1 MTERREQGMD
11 GRTFG
16 ALAALVILCAPLLL
30 SAAADAAAS
39 DVTVSTIRI
48 SPEVL
53 MRGDTATVT
62 LSVDNRGTTSVA
74 VRRAFLLGEPNF
86 IRALN
91 DPYQTVGDIGAG
103 NSRDFSFLIRADG
116 PDGTYYPRFVLD
128 FRDANSLSVPIPVE
142 VKSTELALSVLDRP
156 DRFSRGRKDTV
167 TVLLGNPRTADV
179 TGVNLHMEGEGLDTT
194 PSSYFIGALAPDAS
208 ATVSF
213 NITPREAGN
222 LSITAVYQNGAN
234 LHRRTIFLPVMVD
247 DDLKRASLVA
257 SNLVVTREG
266 GTYRMTG
273 DVSNAGL
280 EVANAVTVTA
290 GGSAVPVDPFRSY
303 VVGSLN
309 PDDFASFEVSF
320 TARNASSV
328 LLLLQFK
335 DRDGRIFSGQTEVPL
350 APSSG
355 PAEAAPALPPAFL
368 LLGVLAVIVA
378 GIILWSWQK
387 RR

>member
-1 MTERREQGMD
+1 MAG
-11 GRTFG
+11 TFLR
-16 ALAALVILCAPLLL
+16 AMAALVILCAPVLFA
-30 SAAADAAAS
+30 AAADAEAS
-39 DVTVSTIRI
+39 DVTVGEIRI
-48 SPEVL
+48 SPTVL

-62 LSVDNRGTTSVA
+62 LPVENRGATSVA

-86 IRALN
+86 IRSLN

-103 NSRDFSFLIRADG
+103 NSRDFSFLIRAEG
-116 PDGTYYPRFVLD
+116 PDGTYYPRFILD
-128 FRDANSLSVPIPVE
+128 FRDANSLSVPFPVE

-156 DRFSRGRKDTV
+156 DRFSRGRKDAV
-167 TVLLGNPRTADV
+167 TVLIGNPRTADV
-179 TGVNLHMEGEGLDTT
+179 TGVNLLMEGEGLDIT
-194 PSSYFIGALAPDAS
+194 PASYFIGALAPDAS
-208 ATVSF
+208 ARVSF

-234 LHRRTIFLPVMVD
+234 PHEKTIFLPVMLD

-257 SNLVVTREG
+257 SNLVVTRDG

-290 GGSAVPVDPFRSY
+290 GGAAVPVDPFRSY

-309 PDDFASFEVSF
+309 PDDFASFEISF
-320 TARNASSV
+320 TAGDAGSV
-328 LLLLQFK
+328 LLILQFK
-335 DRDGRIFSGQTEVPL
+335 DKDGRIFTDRTEVPL
-350 APSSG
+350 SSSPGPAQAAPS
-355 PAEAAPALPPAFL
+355 LPPAVL
-368 LLGVLAVIVA
+368 LLGALAVVVA
-378 GIILWSWQK
+378 GIILYSWKK